1 MSLPSRLP
9 EALSSR
15 SLGSFGLRDECDPY
29 ALIDLLLDGALD
41 RLEAARQTS
50 LQSERSARLHYL
62 SSALSIITQLRSVV
76 ASEGEGGFGTNLKS
90 LYDYMLRRLPAA
102 SLHEDTAPI
111 EDVASLMR
119 TIRSAWQSLPAG
131 DTRH

>member
-9 EALSSR
+9 TASLSP
-15 SLGSFGLRDECDPY
+15 SLGGLGVRDDSDPY

-41 RLEAARQTS
+41 RLEAARGTS
-50 LQSERSARLHYL
+50 LASQRNARLHYL

-76 ASEGEGGFGTNLKS
+76 AAEGNGGFGANLRS

-102 SLHEDTAPI
+102 SLEDDNTPI

-119 TIRSAWQSLPAG
+119 TIKSAWESLPAG